1 MKMYVT
7 IEEVKKSIPGY
18 VDYGKDDERLT
29 MLLEA
34 AHVQLER
41 RLQRPLS
48 DEGCQDEEGRLQAP
62 LRAALIIKTATLY
75 DTPSEISF
83 ARPYNTGIVEDLIA
97 TFIRFRGGEEEDV

>member
-1 MKMYVT
+1 MYVT

-34 AHVQLER
+34 AHVQLEK
-41 RLQRPLS
+41 RLQRPLA
-48 DEGCQDEEGRLQAP
+48 DEELAGDDGTLNAA
-62 LRAALIIKTATLY
+62 LRAALVIKTATLY

-83 ARPYNTGIVEDLIA
+83 ARPYNTGVVEDLI
-97 TFIRFRGGEEEDV
+97 TPFIKFRGKEDEP